1 MTLRKTIIGSLA
13 VNAFSMITVQYY
25 GNYNCDEDTFGVGLL
40 SNCIQTLNG
49 SSIGFACDAAG
60 LVQYTYETA
69 DCSSAVLYA
78 ETVGPTD
85 TCFSSFAGNSYFSS
99 NIFGGTKIT
108 CDSSNDVRWILF
120 PFKYLILK
128 SF

>member
-1 MTLRKTIIGSLA
+1 MALRKTIICSLA
-13 VNAFSMITVQYY
+13 VNALSMITVQYY
-25 GNYNCDEDTFGVGLL
+25 SNYSCNEDTFGVGLL

-49 SSIGFACDAAG
+49 ASIGFACDGAAG
-60 LVQYTYETA
+60 LVQYTYETD

-108 CDSSNDVRWILF
+108 CDSSNDVRYCFLF
-120 PFKYLILK
+120 NI
-128 SF
+128 